1 MLPPLENLSLLRV
14 SAPEIAV
21 DGGVAIGAPSDE
33 DLQMFKLLDR
43 PAHYVNDVARLM
55 WGRDWWRDNKDFRK
69 EVAKNVL
76 VVVFPDFRNGDRLH
90 RVITSLNR
98 KEFVNAVKR
107 KLGYETTE
115 EDTPPPPITPQ
126 SKKNRTNT
134 TPNNPNTMINTL
146 SPELLEAIFSEVV
159 RSGADP
165 CSALGRLCAS
175 NREFAKMCRE
185 NNLYAVINVALG
197 WKNGGESARDI
208 FKNNCIASRLLIRFG
223 LSTSTTNDP
232 WTEVYGLPKRII
244 EGRRRQSA
252 EYIIV
257 SDLQKRFFLRYYAV
271 SRFLDEALEAF
282 SNAVGQG
289 VYGEVG
295 VDGAWEEEDI
305 TEDASDEVRV
315 GRILHE
321 PLEEQYTKIT
331 DYWTSK
337 GILDLSDVPLL
348 VLEDQSYDDYKE
360 LFDEKYQDIV
370 KEYRTPH
377 NDDEVNAVEL
387 NLLLDNFVAEM
398 LAESDDDGS
407 GF

>member
-55 WGRDWWRDNKDFRK
+55 WGRDWWRENKDFRK
-69 EVAKNVL
+69 EVAKHVL
-76 VVVFPDFRNGDRLH
+76 VFVFPDFRNGDRLH
-90 RVITSLNR
+90 REITPLNR
-98 KEFVNAVKR
+98 NKFVDAVKR

-115 EDTPPPPITPQ
+115 EDTPPPPPQ
-126 SKKNRTNT
+126 SKKNRINT

-165 CSALGRLCAS
+165 CSALGRLCVS

-232 WTEVYGLPKRII
+232 WTEVYGLPIKRII
-244 EGRRRQSA
+244 EGRRRKSA

-257 SDLQKRFFLRYYAV
+257 SDLQKRLFLRYYAV
-271 SRFLDEALEAF
+271 SRFFDEALETF
-282 SNAVGQG
+282 FDQVGLG

-295 VDGAWEEEDI
+295 VDGAWEEAGI
-305 TEDASDEVRV
+305 TEDASDEVRI
-315 GRILHE
+315 GRRLHE
-321 PLEEQYTKIT
+321 PLKEQYTNIT
-331 DYWTSK
+331 EYWKSK

-360 LFDEKYQDIV
+360 LFDDKYQDIV
-370 KEYRTPH
+370 REYRTT
-377 NDDEVNAVEL
+377 DDTDEVDAVEL
-387 NLLLDNFVAEM
+387 NLVLDNFVAEM